1 MSLPYLPVIN
11 SNTKTSEII
20 GVEVQVQGTVQGVGF
35 RPFIYN
41 LATQHDISGTVTNNG
56 TGVFIQAAADSA
68 TLDSFI
74 SKIRSNAPPLAR
86 IQSINTTAC
95 DPRYISRSKFTIIQ
109 SVAGT
114 GSATAIPPD
123 IALCH
128 DCRRE
133 LLDPRDRR
141 YGYPFINCTNCGPR
155 FTIVETI
162 PYDRPTTSMKVFP
175 MCTDCRSEY
184 EDPTSRRFHAQ
195 PNACAA
201 CGPSITWHDRH
212 GNQLKCTS
220 PTTQAVVALAEGNIV
235 AVRGLGGFH
244 LAADGTS
251 QSAVASLRHR
261 KNRPTKPLAIMVK
274 DLETVRTLC
283 RISSEEEAALT
294 SPQHPIVLLA
304 KNDVDT
310 IADNLCPGM
319 GEIGVILPYT
329 PLHHL
334 LFQSSDCP
342 KALVMTSGNRSGC
355 PICISNEAALNE
367 LDHIAD
373 YFLLHDRDILTR
385 VDDSVTKM
393 IQGKLRLFRRARGY
407 APSPV
412 VIPYSIPPTLGCG
425 GGLKST
431 FSLVRENLAYISQ
444 HIGDLHNLESY
455 DFYLESINHHKR
467 LLEIEPQICVR
478 DLHPDY
484 MSSRFADALH
494 IPVYTVQHHHAHAVA
509 VMAEHDLP
517 APTLA
522 IILDG
527 TGYGSDGTI
536 WGGEILLSELCS
548 FERLAHLQYLPLP
561 GGDLAAKE
569 PWRMAL
575 AALYST
581 YGIDGCDD
589 HLHSGFLADIAPTTV
604 RIVMEMMEHGFNVP
618 MTSSCGRLFDAVAA
632 LLGLRLYCDYEGHAA
647 MELEA
652 VAARDL
658 GLHWKARLNDH
669 MAHDH
674 SAFLW
679 HGDGGKWEIISSK
692 FVTMV
697 VDKIIKGFTV
707 SAIARDF
714 HFDLI
719 CAIAKLTIMLSRQYS
734 TTTIVLSGGSMQNR
748 LLMEGLF
755 HILEKA
761 GLQVYTGEKLPVND
775 GGISFGQIISGGL
788 QHVSCNT
795 YAGDRSS
802 R

>member
-11 SNTKTSEII
+11 SNTKTSEIK
-20 GVEVQVQGTVQGVGF
+20 GVEIQVQGTVQGVGF

-41 LATQHDISGTVTNNG
+41 LAIQLDISGTVTNNG
-56 TGVFIQAAADSA
+56 AGVFIQAAADSA

-74 SKIRSNAPPLAR
+74 SKIKSHAPPLAR
-86 IQSINTTAC
+86 IHSINTTIC
-95 DPRYISRSKFTIIQ
+95 DVTCISNNHFTIVQ
-109 SVAGT
+109 SAAGT
-114 GSATAIPPD
+114 NSATAIPPD
-123 IALCH
+123 VALCS
-128 DCRRE
+128 DCRSE

-141 YGYPFINCTNCGPR
+141 HGYPFINCTNCGPR

-175 MCTDCRSEY
+175 MCPDCRREY

-201 CGPSITWHDRH
+201 CGPSITWHARNGKHLDCISPVAEA
-212 GNQLKCTS
+212 CT
-220 PTTQAVVALAEGNIV
+220 ALAEGSIV
-235 AVRGLGGFH
+235 AIRGLGGFH

-251 QSAVASLRHR
+251 QNAVAMLRKR

-283 RISSEEEAALT
+283 RISTEEEAVLT

-304 KNDVDT
+304 RKDVDG
-310 IADNLCPGM
+310 IAANLCPGID
-319 GEIGVILPYT
+319 EIGVMLPYT

-334 LFQSSDCP
+334 LFQTSACP

-367 LDHIAD
+367 LDNIAD
-373 YFLLHDRDILTR
+373 YFLLHNREILTR

-412 VIPYSIPPTLGCG
+412 VIPYTIPPTLGCG

-431 FSLVRENLAYISQ
+431 FSLGRENLAYISQ
-444 HIGDLHNLESY
+444 HIGDLHNIESY

-484 MSSRFADALH
+484 MSSRLADTLH
-494 IPVYTVQHHHAHAVA
+494 LPVYTVQHHHAHAVA
-509 VMAEHDLP
+509 VMAEHNLA

-527 TGYGSDGTI
+527 TGYGTDGTI
-536 WGGEILLSELCS
+536 WGGEILLSELCG
-548 FERLAHLQYLPLP
+548 FERLGHLQYLPLP

-581 YGIDGCDD
+581 YGGDGCDH

-604 RIVMEMMEHGFNVP
+604 KIVMEMMEQGFNVP

-632 LLGLRLYCDYEGHAA
+632 LLRLRLHCDYEGHAA

-658 GLHWKARLNDH
+658 GPHWKARLNDH

-674 SAFLW
+674 SALLW
-679 HGDGGKWEIISSK
+679 HGEGGKWEIISSK
-692 FVTMV
+692 FVIMIM
-697 VDKIIKGFTV
+697 DKIIKGFTV

-719 CAIAKLTIMLSRQYS
+719 CAIAKLTIMLSRQYA

-761 GLQVYTGEKLPVND
+761 DLQVYTGEKLPVND

-795 YAGDRSS
+795 NAGDRSS